1 MCHLLDSSRLAL
13 FIASTYNGGGCG
25 ARVCVCVI
33 LQRKEVIRP
42 PNAPDGG
49 DKAAMYRVPYCALE
63 LLGKG
68 CGES

>member
-1 MCHLLDSSRLAL
+1 MC
-13 FIASTYNGGGCG
+13 
-25 ARVCVCVI
+25 VCVCVRVI